1 MNAMYMQTVLTVKGH
16 IIVNAT
22 MDFLEMGKIVQVLHI
37 SNLYHYQTSICKLLV
52 KIEFSLSIWHFHK
65 MSINSQNV
73 IK

>member
-37 SNLYHYQTSICKLLV
+37 SNLYHYQTSICKLL
-52 KIEFSLSIWHFHK
+52 IGE
-65 MSINSQNV
+65 N
-73 IK
+73 